1 MYLKIIKRSEWKTSS
16 QGFGFCSKYRKL
28 KRALLPC
35 LQIKQINC
43 KFMTLESI
51 RQLRSQG
58 NKLAQNLRTRH
69 LKKKIRQALAYP
81 RQMHLDTSNKYQ
93 WNLLRELK
101 EQRQGPL

>member
-1 MYLKIIKRSEWKTSS
+1 MFANKTD
-16 QGFGFCSKYRKL
+16 KL
-28 KRALLPC
+28 
-35 LQIKQINC
+35 QVHDS
-43 KFMTLESI
+43 FESI

-101 EQRQGPL
+101 EHRQGPL